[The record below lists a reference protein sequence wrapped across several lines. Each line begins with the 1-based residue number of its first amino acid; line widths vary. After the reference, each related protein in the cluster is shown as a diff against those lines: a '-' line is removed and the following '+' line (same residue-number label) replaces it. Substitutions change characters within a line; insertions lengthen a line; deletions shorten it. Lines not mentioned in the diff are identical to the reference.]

1 MRSCRGSLQLVK
13 KFPAFHGTPKV
24 HYRTHKCP
32 PPVSI
37 LSQLDPVH
45 TPTSILILSSHL
57 RLGLPYGLFPSGF
70 PTKIF
75 YTSLISPI
83 HATCPAHLILLYLI
97 TRTIFGEQYRSLSS
111 SLCSYLHSP
120 VTSSILSPNVL
131 PSTLFADTLS
141 YGGPYCVLQNSGP

>member
-97 TRTIFGEQYRSLSS
+97 TRTPFCEQYRPFSC
-111 SLCSYLHSP
+111 SLCDFLHCLSPRPISDPNILRNTPFSNTHSP
-120 VTSSILSPNVL
+120 L
-131 PSTLFADTLS
+131 
-141 YGGPYCVLQNSGP
+141 